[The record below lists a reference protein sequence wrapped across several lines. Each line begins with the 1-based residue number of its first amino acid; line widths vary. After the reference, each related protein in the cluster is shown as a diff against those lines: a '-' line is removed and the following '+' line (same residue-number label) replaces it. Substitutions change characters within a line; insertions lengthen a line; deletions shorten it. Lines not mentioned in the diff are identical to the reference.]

1 MRIIRTFFRH
11 IRDGF
16 RNLFR
21 NGWMTTASILSMSIA
36 LIVIG
41 GLALV
46 MLNVQNIT
54 TDIEE
59 GVQIRA
65 HIDVAA
71 SAEDEQVLGD
81 SIRSLEHVTDVVYRT
96 KEEELASLVAEVGE
110 EFELLAGDAN
120 PLYNVYIVDVD
131 DMAYLEEVQAAIS
144 QMPYAVEV
152 TYGELDTENL
162 LRMIEIVR
170 VVLALLA
177 AIMVVIAVLLVTNTI
192 RMTINARQDEI
203 EIMRLV
209 GAQNSYIRAPFIY
222 EGIFIGAISALIAS
236 LLLYAIYQ
244 GLQQATF
251 EIVGVQILQLAPIY
265 PNILYIGLG
274 LLVLGCLLGII
285 GARRSIRRFLRI

>member
-120 PLYNVYIVDVD
+120 PLYNVYIVDID
-131 DMAYLEEVQAAIS
+131 DVAYLEEVQAAIS

-192 RMTINARQDEI
+192 RTTINARQDEI

>member
-131 DMAYLEEVQAAIS
+131 DVAYLEEVQAAIS

-192 RMTINARQDEI
+192 RTTINARQDEI